1 MTIRILKW
9 SNGCL
14 KYTSKSN
21 LKTTEKYH
29 DTRSDENKIYENIEF
44 GFGFCAIILFLGN
57 HSVDFFG
64 FMLNHVN
71 LLKWCIYT
79 L

>member
-21 LKTTEKYH
+21 LKTAEKYH

-44 GFGFCAIILFLGN
+44 GFGFCAII
-57 HSVDFFG
+57 FFSRKPFSG
-64 FMLNHVN
+64 FFWFYV
-71 LLKWCIYT
+71 KSC
-79 L
+79 